1 MSNNYTPNR
10 IIRKSVTRDLNLPN
24 TRENVLE
31 RDETYKLFKKI
42 IEQEQ
47 IENRYRNSHS
57 HNPTST
63 RKKLHENPREK
74 AELIISGRGA
84 NGGNVNKYYRK
95 Y

>member
-1 MSNNYTPNR
+1 MSNNYSPNPNK

-24 TRENVLE
+24 TRENILE

-47 IENRYRNSHS
+47 IESRFRNNST
-57 HNPTST
+57 HNPTAT

-84 NGGNVNKYYRK
+84 NGGNINKF
-95 Y
+95 